1 MQNEGCRL
9 FSDPLML
16 NRVQKGDPKIKI
28 LKPKGARKRPKHWKG
43 NPGIS
48 QGSTER
54 LSRRETGIFI
64 QRQLIGD

>member
-1 MQNEGCRL
+1 
-9 FSDPLML
+9 ML

-28 LKPKGARKRPKHWKG
+28 LKPKGARKIPKHWKG

>member
-1 MQNEGCRL
+1 MQDEGCRL

-48 QGSTER
+48 QSSTER
-54 LSRRETGIFI
+54 LSRQPGEKQEYLYG
-64 QRQLIGD
+64 GN